1 MLKDKYD
8 VRSVG
13 YLVLHGS
20 DLCFVDFEFF
30 SEKLNITSDQRSLMP
45 CLSDQTVGPVL
56 CRVIVVSMNG
66 SVGFSTFYLFPQY
79 LSHSKTHY

>member
-20 DLCFVDFEFF
+20 ELCFVDFEFF

-45 CLSDQTVGPVL
+45 CLSSQIKL
-56 CRVIVVSMNG
+56 
-66 SVGFSTFYLFPQY
+66 
-79 LSHSKTHY
+79 